1 MTAAATKTKTQ
12 VLNLVLSELKCNLI
26 TDPDELSP
34 EAEQVN
40 IHYEQVYSEML
51 ENNYWSFAQFRAELA
66 ALTDAPSF
74 EYAYQF
80 AKPEKC
86 LKIKAVWSNLN
97 SPIPYVLEG
106 DNILADYSPIRVKY
120 TKLVD
125 EGACSAQFINA
136 LKSEIVARVTFATT
150 GSGTQRE
157 ANKQT
162 AIAALIEARSSDA
175 MQMDTLMPEDSD
187 LLMVR
192 DD

>member
-66 ALTDAPSF
+66 ALSDAPAF
-74 EYAYQF
+74 EYAYAF

-86 LKIKAVWSNLN
+86 LKIKSVWSSLN

-106 DNILADYSPIRVKY
+106 DNILANYSPIRVKY

-125 EGACSAQFINA
+125 EGACSSQFIRA
-136 LKSEIVARVTFATT
+136 LVTEIVARVTFATT
-150 GSGTQRE
+150 GSGTQKE
-157 ANKQT
+157 ANKQS
-162 AIAALIEARSSDA
+162 AIAALIEARSADA
-175 MQMDTLMPEDSD
+175 MQMDTEVPEDSD